1 MGDTQY
7 HRFIT
12 VFSPEG
18 RLQQVEHAHK
28 AVKLAEVTSIAA
40 KSRHGVVVAVQKKVP
55 DKLVDPRTV
64 THMFRITAHVGACLV
79 GVLHD
84 VLFLHQ
90 NAAWSAVQFQE
101 KNGFEI
107 PVSVLAQEISALH
120 QRASQY
126 QGFRPLAVAAIVFG
140 FDAAA
145 DGFALFRVEPSGF
158 CSGFR
163 AVAAGVKDTEAMSAL
178 EKKYREFDS
187 LKETEEFVLSTLQTV
202 IGVDFEPADVEVA
215 LVTRDNRA
223 FRLLPLPDVDAVL
236 KAVAEKD

>member
-1 MGDTQY
+1 MSDIH

-28 AVKLAEVTSIAA
+28 AVKLAEVTAIAA
-40 KSRHGVVVAVQKKVP
+40 KGKNCIVVAVQKKVP

-64 THMFRITAHVGACLV
+64 THMFRITPHVGVCLV

-84 VLFLHQ
+84 VLFVHQ
-90 NAAWSAVQFQE
+90 NAAWSSVRFQE

-107 PVSVLAQEISALH
+107 PVSVLAQEISELH

-126 QGFRPLAVAAIVFG
+126 QSFRPLAVSAIVFG
-140 FDAAA
+140 FDFSA
-145 DGFALFRVEPSGF
+145 DGFSLFRVEPSGF
-158 CSGFR
+158 SSGFR

-178 EKKYREFDS
+178 EKKYREFES
-187 LKETEEFVLSTLQTV
+187 LKETEEFVLATLQTV
-202 IGVDFEPADVEVA
+202 IGVDFEPVDLEVA
-215 LVTRDNRA
+215 VVTRENPA
-223 FRLLPLPDVDAVL
+223 YGMLPVQDIDVVL